1 MPENTPVSE
10 IGTGWPHLAVAFPDE
25 SIGDALARMGTR
37 GLGRM
42 PVVSRD
48 DPYELRGMI
57 RRQDII
63 HVYNLAMTRR
73 DEIQTR
79 SRRMQELREQDGTE
93 FVDVYLKG
101 NDPVVGRTVATVAAQ
116 LPDDCVLISIERDGR
131 VVIPHGETVFQ
142 AGDHITAFTRVE
154 DAERLFG
161 GLHQVE

>member
-1 MPENTPVSE
+1 M
-10 IGTGWPHLAVAFPDE
+10 VAFPDE

-42 PVVSRD
+42 PVVSRE

-63 HVYNLAMTRR
+63 RAYNLAMTRR

-93 FVDVYLKG
+93 FVEVYLQE
-101 NDPVVGRTVATVAAQ
+101 DDVVVGKSVASVATQ
-116 LPDDCVLISIERDGR
+116 LPEDCVLISIERDSH
-131 VVIPHGETVFQ
+131 VVIPRGETVFQ

-161 GLHQVE
+161 GLHQVEK